1 MSLLEKYSYRK
12 YRKNKLFRHFISLI
26 AVIISGFLQAFTLKV
41 FIQPSNLLSSGF
53 LGISILMNQIASLF
67 GTELSISIL
76 LILFNIPVAILCYKG
91 ISARFTFYSILQV
104 FIGSFFIRI
113 LDFKPIFVDD
123 LMLNVI
129 FGGVLNGL
137 YVSLALKGNASTG
150 GMDFI
155 ALYASNKRGKTI
167 WQEVFFFNTILL
179 VIFGALF
186 GWKNAGYSIIFQYIS
201 TKTISTFHQRYHRVT
216 LQITTR
222 YGEDVMQAYIKNIR
236 HGISCVEAIGGFS
249 QEKMYL
255 LHTVLSSYELR
266 DAVEVIREADSRAII
281 NQISTENF
289 YGRFYR
295 EPE

>member
-1 MSLLEKYSYRK
+1 MKLLEKYSYRK

-155 ALYASNKRGKTI
+155 ALYASNKR
-167 WQEVFFFNTILL
+167 
-179 VIFGALF
+179 
-186 GWKNAGYSIIFQYIS
+186 
-201 TKTISTFHQRYHRVT
+201 
-216 LQITTR
+216 
-222 YGEDVMQAYIKNIR
+222 
-236 HGISCVEAIGGFS
+236 
-249 QEKMYL
+249 
-255 LHTVLSSYELR
+255 
-266 DAVEVIREADSRAII
+266 
-281 NQISTENF
+281 
-289 YGRFYR
+289 
-295 EPE
+295 